1 MSKKIVKKPK
11 KLTKQQQVIR
21 ELSERIVRAQ
31 KPIRILDA
39 IKWGDDVKDAF
50 FAKKCRAMPK
60 VNKDYYKN
68 NKLKF
73 KPHELKDEFQEI
85 DRDVQKKLGQFGG
98 IGAIMQDRC
107 REYIS
112 AIELLEARGTADFPL
127 ISADLYGSAKDVFY
141 AGGPKVKDLAESLAK
156 TLVRL
161 KKFVQTD
168 LDEKKYTAKQAAKEL
183 NKRLASYFT
192 ADNHNVSVMVS
203 NKLVADAAAGADKL
217 KLRTDVMFSE
227 REIRMLEVHE
237 GWVHLAT
244 TFNGME
250 QPICTFL
257 SKGPPSSAVTQ
268 EGLAVITEIVT
279 FSSYPSRVKKITDR
293 IAAIN
298 MVEDGANFLDV
309 FRYFKAQDFSL
320 EDSYQL
326 SSRIFRGS
334 LPTGGPFTKD
344 LSYGKGFILVFN
356 YLRLAVQQGLLNNIP
371 ALFVGKTKIENLQR
385 LTELMQD
392 GLIEKPHYMPP
403 QFRDIAAL
411 SSWLSFSVFM
421 NDIEL
426 EPFSENYREILHPIS
441 KSLNQKVRKKVL
453 AATDAKK
460 KP

>member
-1 MSKKIVKKPK
+1 MSMKKVSEPK
-11 KLTKQQQVIR
+11 KLTKQQQIIR
-21 ELSERIVRAQ
+21 DLSDRIVHAQ

-39 IKWGDDVKDAF
+39 LKWDNDIRDQF
-50 FAKKCRAMPK
+50 FAKKCRALPK
-60 VNKDYYKN
+60 VTKDYYQL

-73 KPHELKDEFQEI
+73 KPDELKEEFRNI
-85 DRDVQKKLGQFGG
+85 DRLVQQKLGQFGG
-98 IGAIMQDRC
+98 VGAIMQDRC
-107 REYIS
+107 REYVK
-112 AIELLEARGTADFPL
+112 AIELLEARGSKEFAL
-127 ISADLYGSAKDVFY
+127 LSAELYGSAKDVFY
-141 AGGPKVKDLAESLAK
+141 AGGPKVSDLSATMAK
-156 TLVRL
+156 TLTRL
-161 KKFVQTD
+161 KKFALTD
-168 LDEKKYTAKQAAKEL
+168 LDEKKYTAKQAAKIL
-183 NKRLASYFT
+183 NSRLKQYFT
-192 ADNHNVSVMVS
+192 HDDHNVSVMVS

-217 KLRTDVMFSE
+217 KLRSDAMFSA

-279 FSSYPSRVKKITDR
+279 FASYPTRVKKITDR
-293 IAAIN
+293 ITAIS
-298 MVEDGANFLDV
+298 MVENGADFMDI
-309 FRYFKAQDFSL
+309 FRYFKEEGFTI

-326 SSRIFRGS
+326 TSRIFRGS
-334 LPTGGPFTKD
+334 VPKGGPFTKD

-356 YLRLAVQQGLLNNIP
+356 YLRLAVQQGLLHNIP

-392 GLIEKPHYMPP
+392 GLISAPHYMPP

-421 NDIEL
+421 NEIEL
-426 EPFSENYREILHPIS
+426 EKFSENYREILHPINKPLVKRNNS
-441 KSLNQKVRKKVL
+441 
-453 AATDAKK
+453 KK
-460 KP
+460 KLKP